1 MRRWPP
7 RLPEQ
12 PIFYP
17 VLNQLYAATIAR
29 DWNAQSPSQAG
40 YVTRFDVADSF
51 ASQFPRQIVG
61 GREHEELWV
70 PAERM
75 GELNDGL
82 IGSIRLV
89 DAFFGSRFRGITD
102 LETGEELRRLIAA
115 LAINENALLSAIDSS
130 RSAVF
135 LSYPYWATLSADRYK
150 FELPLEL
157 VLRSIKEA
165 WQRLSPDTP
174 LHP

>member
-1 MRRWPP
+1 VASSLTRAADL
-7 RLPEQ
+7 LPGLE
-12 PIFYP
+12 PA
-17 VLNQLYAATIAR
+17 LRCDDR

-102 LETGEELRRLIAA
+102 LETGEELRRFIAA
-115 LAINENALLSAIDSS
+115 LAISENALLSAIDSS